1 MAYGR
6 FPVVPWSAVRMT
18 RSATSLAGLSV
29 LSQPGVPKQALSTLG
44 RAAWRGRRAAPKT
57 FRVSGPG
64 PGNRARQPGGEAGGA
79 GRRL

>member
-29 LSQPGVPKQALSTLG
+29 LSQPGVPKQAL
-44 RAAWRGRRAAPKT
+44 
-57 FRVSGPG
+57 
-64 PGNRARQPGGEAGGA
+64 
-79 GRRL
+79 